1 MTAALMSMC
10 KSTDGA
16 ACVIQTQP
24 WPSFSDCD
32 YSGGANLAAAKELAE
47 RPENAGKTIV
57 TMLCDTGERYLS
69 TDLFAHVREA

>member
-32 YSGGANLAAAKELAE
+32 YSGGANLALDYGLVGMSLLVVIWG
-47 RPENAGKTIV
+47 GKKLIG
-57 TMLCDTGERYLS
+57 LFS
-69 TDLFAHVREA
+69 TNQNPD